1 MEKTKLGVSA
11 GFLCAA
17 AYLLFLFGGY
27 TPALLLVGYILIC
40 ENDETLRI
48 SALTATILALAF
60 SLLNLL
66 IGLLPDILNIFESML
81 DIFNVY
87 LNLNLIHR
95 LSNLFSNTLVL
106 LRNAAYVVFA
116 VLAIVGKPLKIGFV
130 AKLLK

>member
-87 LNLNLIHR
+87 LNLNLICFPILWCCCAMPLMWCLQFWP
-95 LSNLFSNTLVL
+95 LSASL
-106 LRNAAYVVFA
+106 
-116 VLAIVGKPLKIGFV
+116 
-130 AKLLK
+130 